1 MRPFRF
7 AIHLREFGWEPTVMT
22 IPFPGGRL
30 TDKEAHLLRDVR
42 VLSIASP
49 VDRTFRSESQL
60 GAPTGREGRSRQRAP
75 APWIAALDRQF
86 PIDTWLP
93 LFAAKFRT
101 MLRQVAEVDPQVIW
115 ATGNPW
121 SGLVAGQWLSK
132 RLGVPYIADFRDP
145 WTLSEARTRPKWGWV
160 QRIDRYAERRVVEG
174 ADMLMFT
181 TGRLADAYRERYA
194 RLAPDVVVIKN
205 SFAPDVF
212 DDPISVA
219 GRFRQEDART
229 DSSNMLRIGFFGR
242 FRATSSAAPIMDAL
256 VELRKEQASLAQR
269 VRIHSFGPL
278 SEADAAR
285 ARAYGLEEQFVCE
298 EVVPLERALS
308 TLRRFDM
315 LLVIADPHPRHVLPA
330 KIFEYLVVG
339 RPILSLSPN
348 LEAEDMVRR
357 TGTGVQIQDTASAV
371 RLLTECLHARDAGRP
386 LPISFD
392 PKSEEIMRHDAR
404 TTTRQFAR
412 TLDALAGR

>member
-22 IPFPGGRL
+22 IPFPEGRL
-30 TDKEAHLLRDVR
+30 TDKEAHLLKDVR

-60 GAPTGREGRSRQRAP
+60 GASTGQEGRSRQGAP
-75 APWIAALDRQF
+75 APWIAALDQQF
-86 PIDTWLP
+86 PVDTWLP

-101 MLRQVAEVDPQVIW
+101 MLRQAAEVDPQVVW

-121 SGLVAGQWLSK
+121 SGLVAGRWLSK

-145 WTLSEARTRPKWGWV
+145 WTLSEARTRPKWSWV
-160 QRIDRYAERRVVEG
+160 KRIDRYAERRVAAG
-174 ADMLMFT
+174 ADMLMFQ
-181 TGRLADAYRERYA
+181 TGRLADAYREHYA
-194 RLAPDVVVIKN
+194 WLDPDTVVIKN
-205 SFAPDVF
+205 SFDPDVF

-219 GRFRQEDART
+219 GRFKREDVGA
-229 DSSNMLRIGFFGR
+229 DSSSMLRIGFFGR
-242 FRATSSAAPIMDAL
+242 FRATSSAAPIMDVL
-256 VELRKEQASLAQR
+256 VELRKQQAALAKR
-269 VRIHSFGPL
+269 ICIHSFGPL
-278 SEADAAR
+278 SEADAAQ

-298 EVVPLERALS
+298 DVVPLERALS
-308 TLRRFDM
+308 TLRRFDL

-348 LEAEDMVRR
+348 LEAGDMLRR
-357 TGTGVQIQDTASAV
+357 TGTGVQIQDTASAA
-371 RLLTECLHARDAGRP
+371 RLLTECLHAREAGRP

-392 PKSEEIMRHDAR
+392 PKSEEIMRYDAR
-404 TTTRQFAR
+404 TTTREFAR